1 MLTSNFR
8 SFGFQEKKKQNQNEC
23 RILLAIE
30 PLSPKVISD
39 KDEIEEVT

>member
-8 SFGFQEKKKQNQNEC
+8 SFGFQEKNQNQNEC

-30 PLSPKVISD
+30 PPSPEVISD